1 MAWLRSKKA
10 LKHLRSHLGH
20 IRVITECPAI
30 TDCPQQYHS
39 IIKYLIPVFST
50 ENPCSFALAHTR
62 DSSSGHSGAQQP
74 QTHPLQRT
82 AGGDRPGG
90 QSLYSGLQ
98 ETQMQFQLVEIKA
111 IFPQKC
117 SSFYLEAVLGHS
129 VSNWRVL
136 CRLEQAQACVLPS
149 VQGCL
154 GSQGKQK

>member
-20 IRVITECPAI
+20 IQVITECPAI

-74 QTHPLQRT
+74 QTHLFKEQLEETGLVVRAFT
-82 AGGDRPGG
+82 RDYRRHRCNS
-90 QSLYSGLQ
+90 SL
-98 ETQMQFQLVEIKA
+98 
-111 IFPQKC
+111 
-117 SSFYLEAVLGHS
+117 
-129 VSNWRVL
+129 
-136 CRLEQAQACVLPS
+136 
-149 VQGCL
+149 
-154 GSQGKQK
+154 